1 MKAERESKSN
11 LIHMHITGT
20 INVEEI
26 VQMFIREN
34 PRKLHWFLVKYR
46 NSR

>member
-1 MKAERESKSN
+1 MKAERESKLN

-26 VQMFIREN
+26 VQIFIREN
-34 PRKLHWFLVKYR
+34 PRKLHCFLVKYR
-46 NSR
+46 YSR